1 MEQKN
6 STEQK
11 LEELYQS
18 DKKAFE
24 DFVHSKTSTMD
35 FASLRRLVISE
46 LSLKNTITPTR
57 ICGFSRKQIL
67 LMCQYPERY
76 GKNILRLM
84 NYMYQKSAIS
94 SVLLINF
101 SNMAKAHFILIQKSR
116 L

>member
-57 ICGFSRKQIL
+57 ICGF
-67 LMCQYPERY
+67 PETNPADVSIPRAIR
-76 GKNILRLM
+76 KNI
-84 NYMYQKSAIS
+84 
-94 SVLLINF
+94 
-101 SNMAKAHFILIQKSR
+101 
-116 L
+116 

>member
-35 FASLRRLVISE
+35 FASLRRGNFRIITEKHNYPDTYLWVFQKTNPADVSIPRAIRKKYFTSDE
-46 LSLKNTITPTR
+46 LYVSKVWL
-57 ICGFSRKQIL
+57 
-67 LMCQYPERY
+67 
-76 GKNILRLM
+76 
-84 NYMYQKSAIS
+84 YQASY
-94 SVLLINF
+94 
-101 SNMAKAHFILIQKSR
+101 
-116 L
+116 